1 MKFQGNLKC
10 TLPWMGSV
18 ISKYAG
24 ELLYQISAVPGNI
37 ILGVNFWQVE
47 EMLQGH
53 LEASRV
59 FFENAFLSC
68 SVPAFSF
75 KK

>member
-1 MKFQGNLKC
+1 
-10 TLPWMGSV
+10 MGSD

-24 ELLYQISAVPGNI
+24 ELLYQISIVPGNI
-37 ILGVNFWQVE
+37 ILGVKFWQVE

-59 FFENAFLSC
+59 FFENAFLSH
-68 SVPAFSF
+68 SVSAIFF
-75 KK
+75 